1 LNAIKTLCLLCGYD
15 KPEMKKLLPLEPNVD
30 PQYVRTK
37 IEELIDEE
45 VLDTNK
51 IFDLQMVCTL

>member
-1 LNAIKTLCLLCGYD
+1 LCGYD
-15 KPEMKKLLPLEPNVD
+15 KPEMKELLPVEPNVD
-30 PQYVRTK
+30 PQNVRTK

-51 IFDLQMVCTL
+51 FFDLQMVCTL